1 MSKLKIVAILLLLMI
16 GVLIASQV
24 YLCNSTRTLTESVD
38 RVQTSYQ
45 KTGNSPETKK
55 KMRQFFTLWQKNSRI
70 FPTIIKHSEIDIVNA
85 SVAKLPAYLQDNQPT
100 DFYAECD
107 MLKMQLSHLWYIE
120 KVNWENIL

>member
-16 GVLIASQV
+16 GVLIASQI
-24 YLCNSTRTLTESVD
+24 YLSQSTRTLAESVD
-38 RVQTSYQ
+38 RVQVSYQ

-55 KMRQFFTLWQKNSRI
+55 RMRQFFALWQKNSRI
-70 FPTIIKHSEIDIVNA
+70 LPTMIKHSEIDIVNA

-100 DFYAECD
+100 DFDAECD

>member
-16 GVLIASQV
+16 GVLIANQI
-24 YLCNSTRTLTESVD
+24 YLSNSTRTLTESVS

-45 KTGNSPETKK
+45 ETGNSPETKK
-55 KMRQFFTLWQKNSRI
+55 RMRQFFTLWQKNSRI
-70 FPTIIKHSEIDIVNA
+70 LPTMIKHSEIDIVNT
-85 SVAKLPAYLQDNQPT
+85 SVAKLPAYLQNDQPS
-100 DFYAECD
+100 DFNAECD